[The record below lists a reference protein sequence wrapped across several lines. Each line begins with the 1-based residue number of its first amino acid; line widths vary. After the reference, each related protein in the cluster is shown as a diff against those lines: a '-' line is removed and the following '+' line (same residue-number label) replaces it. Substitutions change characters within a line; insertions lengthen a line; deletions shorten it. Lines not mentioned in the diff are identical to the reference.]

1 MSTIDEES
9 TDEGRTIEETLED
22 AEPAAFDNDEPL
34 LELNDVEVHFKDEP
48 LIEQALPQRVVER
61 FGLGEEPVQA
71 VDGISM
77 EIGERDI
84 VVLVG
89 ESGSGKTTLGRT
101 AIGLQEP
108 TDGKVQ
114 YRGYDIQAVEEG
126 EYTGE
131 VFFEDI
137 RRALQ
142 IVHQDANAALNP
154 YRTVRSTLTEPLKLW
169 YPDLDINDRHERIL
183 SLLRTTGVTPAEEY
197 MERYPHELSGGEKQ
211 RIAIIRALLVEPDL
225 ILADEIV
232 SALDVSLRIDT
243 MNLLLDLQEMF
254 GTSFIFISHNLANAR
269 YFANKADGRIGVVYL
284 GRIVEIG
291 AAEEVI
297 NNPKHPY
304 TEILKWAS
312 IPLDPDEARETITEE
327 SPAMTNEPPDPAD
340 PPSGCR
346 FNPVCPYAREICQ
359 QDDPELMSEGDSDY
373 QAACFR
379 EISNHEY
386 WNSEAIHEEEPETP
400 L

>member
-9 TDEGRTIEETLED
+9 TDEGLTAEVFEGVDTEAFNTD
-22 AEPAAFDNDEPL
+22 APL
-34 LELNDVEVHFKDEP
+34 LELDDVAVHFKDEP
-48 LIEQALPQRVVER
+48 LIEQALPQRLVER
-61 FGLGEEPVQA
+61 FGLGEDPVQA
-71 VDGISM
+71 VDGISL
-77 EIGERDI
+77 EIGESDI

-108 TDGKVQ
+108 TDGQVQ

-126 EYTGE
+126 EHTGE
-131 VFFEDI
+131 VYFEDI

-154 YRTVRSTLTEPLKLW
+154 YRTIRATLSEPLKLW
-169 YPDLDINDRHERIL
+169 YPELDIHDRYERIL

-232 SALDVSLRIDT
+232 SALDVSLRIDI

-254 GTSFIFISHNLANAR
+254 GTSFVFISHNLANAR
-269 YFANKADGRIGVVYL
+269 YFASKAGGRIGVVYL
-284 GRIVEIG
+284 GRVVEIG
-291 AAEEVI
+291 AAEAVI
-297 NNPKHPY
+297 TDPKHPY
-304 TEILKWAS
+304 TKLLKWAS
-312 IPLDPDEARETITEE
+312 IPLDPDAARDTITEE
-327 SPAMTNEPPDPAD
+327 SPAMTNDPPDPAD
-340 PPSGCR
+340 PPTGCR
-346 FNPVCPYAREICQ
+346 FHPVCPYARETCQ
-359 QDDPELMSEGDSDY
+359 RNDPELMSEDDSGH

-379 EISNHEY
+379 ELSDHEY
-386 WNSEAIHEEEPETP
+386 WDSEPIHEEEPETP